1 MPSPHQQI
9 YHFLS
14 AVSVTAAA
22 RGRQG
27 FVVGSGNRRD
37 GSCDAVVLSS
47 SSEALCWW
55 AERVNPHAGT
65 LAEFVSVKHFVY
77 LCLKS
82 SRPGGMPYGM
92 ESSHV
97 FPHLVT
103 YLPSDHSD
111 PVIRDGSS
119 GCGIHTSVSRNFFME

>member
-1 MPSPHQQI
+1 M
-9 YHFLS
+9 
-14 AVSVTAAA
+14 
-22 RGRQG
+22 
-27 FVVGSGNRRD
+27 
-37 GSCDAVVLSS
+37 LSS
-47 SSEALCWW
+47 SSETSCWW
-55 AERVNPHAGT
+55 TERDIHPREKSP
-65 LAEFVSVKHFVY
+65 EFVSVKHFVY

-103 YLPSDHSD
+103 YLPTDHSD